1 MSERNS
7 LKADKEYL
15 KILYLAADESEERVD
30 DILNYLIQVNDE
42 ITFKEVESILQKMKS
57 VNLYTPVNVKEPN
70 LNEFDLL
77 LEEKEVA
84 AL

>member
-1 MSERNS
+1 LSERNS